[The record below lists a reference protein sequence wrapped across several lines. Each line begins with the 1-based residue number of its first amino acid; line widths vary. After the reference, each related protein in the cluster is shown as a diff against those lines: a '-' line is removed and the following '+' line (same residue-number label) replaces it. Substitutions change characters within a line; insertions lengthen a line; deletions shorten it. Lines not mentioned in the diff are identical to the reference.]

1 MIYYSKSTFFAT
13 LCLLT
18 IRLLF
23 AIFYDKEL
31 SMNKKI
37 FIGLF
42 VVLSVFVLVFSI
54 SCTKSTAKLDNVEDG
69 FYFAQNDDFQDTNWK
84 YQVVL
89 QVIDGKI
96 ATVNWNAVS
105 NIAGGLDTKTGC
117 AMGNYGMEK
126 YATKGEWDVQAKVVE
141 DYLVSTQNPGFK
153 NFDKEGKT
161 DAISGSTIV
170 VDDFYD
176 LVNKALKSK
185 PVSKG
190 PFNKDG
196 WFYAEA
202 DDFYQNWKDTVLV
215 TVVNGTIVDVLW
227 NSIPE
232 DASKK
237 SKLVEA
243 REGRYGM
250 EKVATKG
257 EWHIQAKVIE
267 DEILRVGDP
276 AKIKV
281 LDNGRADAV
290 SGATITCDAVPLAV
304 KALLA
309 AR

>member
-1 MIYYSKSTFFAT
+1 
-13 LCLLT
+13 
-18 IRLLF
+18 
-23 AIFYDKEL
+23 
-31 SMNKKI
+31 
-37 FIGLF
+37 
-42 VVLSVFVLVFSI
+42 
-54 SCTKSTAKLDNVEDG
+54 
-69 FYFAQNDDFQDTNWK
+69 
-84 YQVVL
+84 
-89 QVIDGKI
+89 
-96 ATVNWNAVS
+96 
-105 NIAGGLDTKTGC
+105 
-117 AMGNYGMEK
+117 MGNYGMEK

>member
-1 MIYYSKSTFFAT
+1 
-13 LCLLT
+13 
-18 IRLLF
+18 
-23 AIFYDKEL
+23 
-31 SMNKKI
+31 
-37 FIGLF
+37 
-42 VVLSVFVLVFSI
+42 
-54 SCTKSTAKLDNVEDG
+54 
-69 FYFAQNDDFQDTNWK
+69 
-84 YQVVL
+84 
-89 QVIDGKI
+89 
-96 ATVNWNAVS
+96 
-105 NIAGGLDTKTGC
+105 
-117 AMGNYGMEK
+117 
-126 YATKGEWDVQAKVVE
+126 
-141 DYLVSTQNPGFK
+141 GFK

-185 PVSKG
+185 AVSKG

-196 WFYAEA
+196 WYYAEE
-202 DDFYQNWKDTVLV
+202 DDFYQDWKDTVLV

-227 NSIPE
+227 NSISS

-250 EKVATKG
+250 EKIATKG
-257 EWHIQAKVIE
+257 EWHVQAKVIE
-267 DEILRVGDP
+267 DEILKVGDP
-276 AKIKV
+276 ALIKV

-304 KALLA
+304 KALAA

>member
-1 MIYYSKSTFFAT
+1 
-13 LCLLT
+13 
-18 IRLLF
+18 
-23 AIFYDKEL
+23 
-31 SMNKKI
+31 MNKKI
-37 FIGLF
+37 FIALF

-54 SCTKSTAKLDNVEDG
+54 SCTKSAAKLDNVEDG

-84 YQVVL
+84 YQVVV
-89 QVIDGKI
+89 QVNGGKI
-96 ATVNWNAVS
+96 TAVNWNGVS
-105 NIAGGLDTKTGC
+105 NIAGGLDKKTWC

-185 PVSKG
+185 AVSKG

-202 DDFYQNWKDTVLV
+202 DDFYQDWKDTVLV

-227 NSIPE
+227 NSISS

-250 EKVATKG
+250 EKIATKG
-257 EWHIQAKVIE
+257 EWHVQAKVIE
-267 DEILRVGDP
+267 DEILKVGDP
-276 AKIKV
+276 ALIKV

-290 SGATITCDAVPLAV
+290 TGATITCDAVPLAV
-304 KALLA
+304 KALAA

>member
-1 MIYYSKSTFFAT
+1 
-13 LCLLT
+13 
-18 IRLLF
+18 
-23 AIFYDKEL
+23 
-31 SMNKKI
+31 MNKKI

-54 SCTKSTAKLDNVEDG
+54 SCTKKAAKLDSVADG
-69 FYFAQNDDFQDTNWK
+69 YYFAQNDDFQSTGWK
-84 YQVVL
+84 YQVVV
-89 QVIDGKI
+89 QVSGGKI
-96 ATVNWNAVS
+96 VSVNWNGVS
-105 NIAGGLDTKTGC
+105 NIAGGLDKKTWC
-117 AMGNYGMEK
+117 EMGNYGMEK

-141 DYLVSTQNPGFK
+141 DYLISTQNIGFNK
-153 NFDKEGKT
+153 FDDGGKT

-170 VDDFYD
+170 VDDFYA
-176 LVNKALKSK
+176 LVNKALKAK
-185 PVSKG
+185 AVSKG
-190 PFNKDG
+190 PFNIDG
-196 WFYAEA
+196 WYYAE
-202 DDFYQNWKDTVLV
+202 DESFGDSGWKDSVLV

-227 NSIPE
+227 NSISS

-250 EKVATKG
+250 EKIATKG
-257 EWHIQAKVIE
+257 EWHVQAKVIE